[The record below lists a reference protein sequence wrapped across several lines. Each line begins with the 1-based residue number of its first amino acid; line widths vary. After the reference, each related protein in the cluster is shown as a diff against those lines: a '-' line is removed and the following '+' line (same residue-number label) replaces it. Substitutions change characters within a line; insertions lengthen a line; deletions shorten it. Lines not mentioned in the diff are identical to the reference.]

1 MRHHRLVLI
10 ASLLAFGMAL
20 TGCSTFDP
28 TEWFN
33 TKKPLPGERKDMFP
47 QGVPGVPQ
55 GVPPELVEGYTPPS
69 EPVPEPLPVP
79 EAKAKPKPKPRP
91 KVAAAPRPAAA
102 PQQQR
107 AAAAAAAAANAAAG
121 RRAGT
126 LACRTGT
133 GTGPSRARPAIAVGL
148 PRSAAAL
155 TCHAR

>member
-79 EAKAKPKPKPRP
+79 EAKAKPKPKPAKP
-91 KVAAAPRPAAA
+91 KTAAAAPAAPKPAAA
-102 PQQQR
+102 PQQPHPGSQ
-107 AAAAAAAAANAAAG
+107 AG
-121 RRAGT
+121 GRPGA
-126 LACRTGT
+126 LACRTGS
-133 GTGPSRARPAIAVGL
+133 GPSRARPAIAVGL

>member
-47 QGVPGVPQ
+47 TGVPGVPQ

-69 EPVPEPLPVP
+69 EPVPEPLPVQ
-79 EAKAKPKPKPRP
+79 ETKAKPKPKPRP

-102 PQQQR
+102 PQQQQQQTQQQGGGQAPWP
-107 AAAAAAAAANAAAG
+107 AAPAPGQAAPAPQSQSAFPDPP
-121 RRAGT
+121 RR
-126 LACRTGT
+126 
-133 GTGPSRARPAIAVGL
+133 
-148 PRSAAAL
+148 
-155 TCHAR
+155 